1 MADKLIFA
9 QTFEGLLRAL
19 GPRLDARMADELR
32 KAGIDPAAELKPAY
46 PLSVFQQMIRL
57 VGEAVAPD
65 QPADAQTFAAGRA
78 FMDGYAQTMV
88 GRAMLGMM
96 RVIGPRRSLE
106 RLSRQ
111 FRTGN
116 NFSETT
122 LRELGD
128 GEYEL
133 WVNQVSLPGFY
144 RGIITAGLER
154 AGAKDVTVDLATH
167 ADTAATFRIRWK

>member
-1 MADKLIFA
+1 MPDKLIFA
-9 QTFEGLLRAL
+9 QTIEGLLRAL
-19 GPRLDARMADELR
+19 GPKLDSRLAGALR
-32 KAGIDPAAELKPAY
+32 EAGVDPAAELKPAY
-46 PLSVFQQMIRL
+46 PLSVFQQLIRL
-57 VGEAVAPD
+57 VGAAVAPGA
-65 QPADAQTFAAGRA
+65 PPDAQSFEAGRA
-78 FMDGYAQTMV
+78 FIDGYAQTMV

-106 RLSRQ
+106 RLSRS

-122 LRELGD
+122 LRELGN

-133 WVNQVSLPGFY
+133 WVNQVTLPGWY

-154 AGAKDVTVDLATH
+154 AGARDVTVDLFTQTDSAG
-167 ADTAATFRIRWK
+167 TFRIRWK

>member
-9 QTFEGLLRAL
+9 QTFEGQLRAL
-19 GPRLDARMADELR
+19 GTRLDARVADQLR

-46 PLSVFQQMIRL
+46 PLAVFQHLIVL
-57 VGEAVAPD
+57 VGEAVAPG
-65 QPADAQTFAAGRA
+65 QPPEEQAFEAGRA
-78 FMDGYAQTMV
+78 FIDGYGHTMV

-122 LRELGD
+122 LRERGD
-128 GEYEL
+128 GQYEL
-133 WVNQVSLPGFY
+133 WVNQVTLPGWY
-144 RGIITAGLER
+144 RGILTAGLER
-154 AGAKDVTVDLATH
+154 AGAKDVTVELERH
-167 ADTAATFRIRWK
+167 ADDAGTFRVSWK

>member
-1 MADKLIFA
+1 MPDKLIFA

-19 GPRLDARMADELR
+19 GPKLDERMATELR
-32 KAGIDPAAELKPAY
+32 KAGVDPAAELKPAY
-46 PLSVFQQMIRL
+46 PLAVFQQTIRL
-57 VGEAVAPD
+57 VGEAVAPG
-65 QPADAQTFAAGRA
+65 QPPEVQTFEAGRA
-78 FMDGYAQTMV
+78 FIDGYGQTMV
-88 GRAMLGMM
+88 GKAMLGMM
-96 RVIGPRRSLE
+96 RVIGARRSLE

-133 WVNQVSLPGFY
+133 WVNQVTIPGWY
-144 RGIITAGLER
+144 RGLITAGLER
-154 AGAKDVTVDLATH
+154 AGAREVTVELLTQ
-167 ADTAATFRIRWK
+167 ADAAGTFRIKWK